1 MVALGSSARGLVRAR
16 AHTHLGGCARA
27 SLLITPTRLLRLA
40 SGQSVGRTRRA
51 KLATKLTRGRSQSAT
66 AELRRLKA
74 TRANEARARTHT
86 NGIRCAR
93 EARYKRALP
102 CAAVVAAH
110 RAKRAEKRERQSLAY
125 ARMAGAFIRRARL
138 ISGAQSASGARAVR
152 SQERLM
158 RANHPLQPAPPREKS
173 SARAKHENRHEYRR
187 EKLAR
192 SNMASAHAKRHSCD
206 LSVNEAAYS
215 RMGK

>member
-152 SQERLM
+152 SQERL
-158 RANHPLQPAPPREKS
+158 
-173 SARAKHENRHEYRR
+173 ARA
-187 EKLAR
+187 L
-192 SNMASAHAKRHSCD
+192 ASAG
-206 LSVNEAAYS
+206 AATRKVQRQS
-215 RMGK
+215 QARKQARI